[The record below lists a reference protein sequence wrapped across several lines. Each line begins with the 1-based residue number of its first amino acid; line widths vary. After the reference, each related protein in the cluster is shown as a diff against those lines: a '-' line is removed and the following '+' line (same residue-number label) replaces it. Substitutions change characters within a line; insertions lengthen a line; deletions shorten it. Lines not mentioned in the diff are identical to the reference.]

1 MSHLSMIKML
11 IIKPTTTMIM
21 IITMTIF
28 FSWAGWSKK
37 WSCVVTETCKLK
49 SNSGG
54 QSTVFKSNINSYKI
68 FLKKFIFS
76 ICQLEAR
83 QCKSAA
89 INQT

>member
-1 MSHLSMIKML
+1 MIKML
-11 IIKPTTTMIM
+11 ITKPTTTMIIVIITM

-37 WSCVVTETCKLK
+37 WSCVVTETCKLN

-68 FLKKFIFS
+68 FLKKFISS